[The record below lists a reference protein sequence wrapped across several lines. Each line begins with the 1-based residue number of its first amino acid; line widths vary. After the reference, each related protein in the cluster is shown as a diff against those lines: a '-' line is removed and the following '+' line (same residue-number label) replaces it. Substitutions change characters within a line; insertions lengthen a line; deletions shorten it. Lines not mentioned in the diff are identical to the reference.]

1 MQTKSHMKIQ
11 DKTIASIVALGVITL
26 AILFVAFIL
35 PALPNIMERFQQRVT
50 PMGGMQIFDIGK

>member
-1 MQTKSHMKIQ
+1 MKIQ